1 MLRTS
6 SNRSSIIL
14 SDYMNSEEIKRVYSF
29 FLVIN
34 TFQIKKVN
42 QEREGLKK
50 EFREYLDKSSGG
62 IDQFSEEILQT
73 ISELEVSYISAMDL
87 ADRRSS
93 KQLREEFDDMSA
105 KLTEMS
111 NNTDYEKGHTICTPY
126 LLTGTNLITL

>member
-34 TFQIKKVN
+34 TFQIKQVN

-50 EFREYLDKSSGG
+50 EFREYLDKSSEG
-62 IDQFSEEILQT
+62 IHQSSEEMLQK
-73 ISELEVSYISAMDL
+73 ISDLELSYISAGDL
-87 ADRRSS
+87 TDRRSNQ
-93 KQLREEFDDMSA
+93 QLLEEFDTMSA